1 MKNIFKYALVFLGGV
16 LAKKLSDKITHQ
28 SHFKDNEYI
37 DAFVYETKSQAENTI
52 SKLNSI
58 IKIYGYA
65 DMSDLWKCYHARTTN
80 SGWNSTDNFDITET
94 ENGYIL
100 LIPPFE
106 KIKIENKEEKCYGR
120 V

>member
-1 MKNIFKYALVFLGGV
+1 MKNIFKYALVFTGGI
-16 LAKKLSDKITHQ
+16 LAKKLSDKIARQ
-28 SHFKDNEYI
+28 SYFNDNDYI

-65 DMSDLWKCYHARTTN
+65 DMSDVWKCYGTRTTN
-80 SGWNSTDNFDITET
+80 SGWSSTDNFYITET

-106 KIKIENKEEKCYGR
+106 KIKIEK
-120 V
+120 